1 MNLIVV
7 ILLLIGAYLIYSMLE
22 SYKELAKEIRE
33 IRLKCINP
41 PPNIKTPIQINA
53 KAPEDVLS
61 TTLGQARYGM
71 INTLQNI
78 STKLKYRN

>member
-41 PPNIKTPIQINA
+41 PSSAKAPIKISA
-53 KAPEDVLS
+53 RAPEDVLS

-71 INTLQNI
+71 INTLQNV
-78 STKLKYRN
+78 SRKLRYTD